1 MSDTSLELGAAI
13 RRLREERGL
22 SQERLAFEARVTVSA
37 LSRIERDLSSPLW
50 RTLLR
55 IADVLEITP
64 SELVATCEAVGE
76 YVR

>member
-1 MSDTSLELGAAI
+1 LELGAAI